1 MTARGSARPLST
13 FTIMRGIRA
22 TEYTAAERIGNHMQD
37 AEQMPQPTPGS
48 AAAAAKG
55 PTRPATGPTGRV
67 ADTHA
72 RTRYGILG
80 GTLDPPHVGHLMLA
94 QEAYARLG
102 LEKVWFVP
110 VGTPPHKPN
119 QPITAAT
126 HRLAM
131 VERAI
136 ANDDRFA
143 VSSVELDRPGP
154 SYTVE
159 TLRRLRAAWGPSVA
173 LYFVLGWDMLLYLPL
188 WKDPAG
194 MLATLDGLL
203 AVHRPGFTADVHVVE
218 ELEGRIPGLRE
229 KLLLTPMP
237 QVAIS
242 STDIRQRVAL
252 SLPIRYM
259 VPDTVCQ
266 YIEQHGLYRADADQA
281 AQGRRIAAQLEKKP
295 GEESA

>member
-1 MTARGSARPLST
+1 M
-13 FTIMRGIRA
+13 
-22 TEYTAAERIGNHMQD
+22 HD
-37 AEQMPQPTPGS
+37 AGHEPPTPGS
-48 AAAAAKG
+48 ASPAAKG
-55 PTRPATGPTGRV
+55 PTRPATGPTGGVEDR
-67 ADTHA
+67 HA

-80 GTLDPPHVGHLMLA
+80 GTFDPPHVGHLILA

-102 LEKVWFVP
+102 LEKIWFVP
-110 VGTPPHKPN
+110 AGTPPHKPD
-119 QPITAAT
+119 QLVTPAA
-126 HRLAM
+126 HRLTM

-136 ANDDRFA
+136 ADDERFA

-159 TLRRLRAAWGPSVA
+159 TLRRLRETWGPSVA
-173 LYFVLGWDMLLYLPL
+173 LFFVLGWDMLLYLPY

-203 AVHRPGFTADVHVVE
+203 AVHRPGFAADAHVME
-218 ELEGRIPGLRE
+218 ELEGQIPGLRE
-229 KLLLTPMP
+229 KLILTSMP
-237 QVAIS
+237 QVEIS

-266 YIEQHGLYRADADQA
+266 YIGRHGLYRAEPDSA
-281 AQGRRIAAQLEKKP
+281 AQGRRIAAQH
-295 GEESA
+295 GEGTA